1 MQPLLV
7 FDVNE
12 TLLDLAALDPHFE
25 RCFGAASV
33 RKEWFAQ
40 LLQMA
45 FVSSMT
51 QTYQDFGV
59 LAQAALEVIEKRHS
73 ISLHQDARSAIFETV
88 RNLPPHA
95 DVAQGLER
103 LHQAGLRMV
112 ALTNSPPATVEHQLV
127 NAGIRG
133 NFERVFSV
141 DSVRC
146 YKPAPQPYLMV
157 AQEMGVEAKALLMVA
172 AHSWDICGAIR
183 AGLRGAFIARPG
195 QVLDALTPMPDFVA
209 SDLREL
215 AELIQRRFPQNR

>member
-12 TLLDLAALDPHFE
+12 TLLDLRSLDPHFE
-25 RCFGAASV
+25 RNFGSASV
-33 RKEWFAQ
+33 RREWFSQ

-45 FVSSMT
+45 FVT
-51 QTYQDFGV
+51 TIIQNYADFGV
-59 LAQAALEVIEKRHS
+59 LAKAALEVIEKRHH
-73 ISLHQDARSAIFETV
+73 ISLSSDAWSRIFETM
-88 RNLPPHA
+88 RNLPPHP

-103 LHQAGLRMV
+103 LRQGGLRMV
-112 ALTNSPPATVEHQLV
+112 ALTNSPPAVVEHQLT

-157 AQEMGVEAKALLMVA
+157 AQELGVDVKSLLMVA
-172 AHSWDICGAIR
+172 AHSWDITGAMR
-183 AGLRGAFIARPG
+183 AGCGGAFIARPG
-195 QVLDALTPMPDFVA
+195 QVLDTLAPKPRYVA
-209 SDLREL
+209 ADLREL
-215 AELIQRRFPQNR
+215 ADLVLGRTEGAH

>member
-25 RCFGAASV
+25 RSFGAASV

-40 LLQMA
+40 LLRMA
-45 FVSSMT
+45 FVSIIT
-51 QTYQDFGV
+51 QTYQDFGA
-59 LAQAALEVIEKRHS
+59 LAQAALEVIEKRYS
-73 ISLHQDARSAIFETV
+73 VSLHQDARSAIFETV
-88 RNLPPHA
+88 RNLPPHP
-95 DVAQGLER
+95 DVARGLETLR
-103 LHQAGLRMV
+103 RAGVRMV
-112 ALTNSPPATVEHQLV
+112 ALTNSPPATVEHQLM

-146 YKPAPQPYLMV
+146 YKPAPQPYVMV
-157 AQEMGVEAKALLMVA
+157 AQEMGVEANALLMVA
-172 AHSWDICGAIR
+172 AHSWDICGAMR

-195 QVLDALTPMPDFVA
+195 QVLDALTPKPNYIA
-209 SDLREL
+209 ADLREL
-215 AELIQRRFPQNR
+215 ADLILKQSPKIN